1 MIESS
6 PLSTTK
12 MDDHQHARSVL
23 LGKHAFDWILCQRA
37 EQYPWK
43 LRKKFCLEQLQDKQ
57 QQEETRGKRVGWTI
71 SI

>member
-1 MIESS
+1 
-6 PLSTTK
+6 
-12 MDDHQHARSVL
+12 MDDDQQHTRSVL
-23 LGKHAFDWILCQRA
+23 LGKHAFNWILCQRA